1 MRTVERASSGEAL
14 LVCHV
19 GLAWPVGQVA
29 DASIMPDIVRANTHL
44 ASIVI
49 GENAAKKILA
59 GRQLARAE
67 AEGEG
72 EQEEEV
78 ETAAA
83 TTTARL

>member
-1 MRTVERASSGEAL
+1 
-14 LVCHV
+14 
-19 GLAWPVGQVA
+19 
-29 DASIMPDIVRANTHL
+29 MPDIVRANTHL

-72 EQEEEV
+72 EEEEEG